1 MIRSIKNIIIRGEQE
16 KKRGDY
22 ETPAT
27 RIVQNGVT
35 AGIKKVVIQTL

>member
-1 MIRSIKNIIIRGEQE
+1 MCKVMLLGEQE

-22 ETPAT
+22 EAPAT

-35 AGIKKVVIQTL
+35 EGIRKVVIQTL